1 MRRDGDRSFDR
12 VIKRFNIFSG
22 GAFAVTPKVF
32 VEAIYIALSGI
43 PSFFERARFRRFSAV
58 RPDAN
63 RLTRALISRQRP
75 SKIKNPTQLL
85 PYRGHFRRDLTPGCK
100 TPAKALSAKR

>member
-12 VIKRFNIFSG
+12 IKRFNIFSG

-32 VEAIYIALSGI
+32 VKTIYIALSGI
-43 PSFFERARFRRFSAV
+43 PSFLNGQDFGAFAV
-58 RPDAN
+58 RPDAERTN

-75 SKIKNPTQLL
+75 SKIKNPTGLI
-85 PYRGHFRRDLTPGCK
+85 PYRGHFRLARNYPRLQN
-100 TPAKALSAKR
+100 AR